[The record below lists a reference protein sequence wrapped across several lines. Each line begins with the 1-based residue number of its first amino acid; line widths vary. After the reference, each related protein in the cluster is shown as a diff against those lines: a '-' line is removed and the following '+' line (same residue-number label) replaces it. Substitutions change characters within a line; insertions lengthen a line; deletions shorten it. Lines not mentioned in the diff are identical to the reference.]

1 MRGIG
6 NRPRTVFRPSVA
18 HREIRPNRTH
28 DCFDHAA
35 INPDKP
41 LAKNPLGALLC
52 RKRHVRPRHP
62 AGQGRRAIRREI
74 NSPSCVLPSGKPA
87 AARRRCVASYHLSVH
102 PNVSRGKG
110 QSLVRTAAY
119 NGRCRLEDERTG
131 EVWDY
136 RHLGA
141 PLASGMYA
149 PKDAPDWARDLGQL
163 VNAVEQFERRS
174 DAQLAMNLD
183 IALPHEQTVEQNR
196 RLMQDFVREQF
207 QRKGYAAHFA
217 IHPPDPDGDRR
228 NIHAHVLVTLRKID
242 EHGFARTKTEQ
253 QERYRNRGEFVEGL
267 RESWEHLANRHLERN
282 GYDAR
287 IDRRSLQEQG
297 IEREPQQH
305 RGPSVTA
312 MEREGNVTRIGG
324 EIQRR
329 QHHYAELNALKAEER
344 QIDAEIIDLEARR
357 AQRQAQQAARGQVD
371 DIRPLDADR
380 ARDAAAEEARHELY
394 RQHIPGY
401 DAPPQ
406 TAPEAAQTREAATA
420 PTAPEPE
427 LTPSTAHET
436 PAELRSGGDVAG
448 GLADGAVQLL
458 GKALDFAAGLFEGL
472 LGGPSTPSKEP
483 PQPKPEQE
491 RAAQPDPDA
500 EFREWVRQRQQH
512 EAQQAAE
519 QRAAQEREAAARQ
532 RAEEDARFQKL
543 LEQIRRDNQ
552 RREERERDDDYD
564 RGRERDRGYER

>member
-1 MRGIG
+1 
-6 NRPRTVFRPSVA
+6 
-18 HREIRPNRTH
+18 
-28 DCFDHAA
+28 
-35 INPDKP
+35 
-41 LAKNPLGALLC
+41 
-52 RKRHVRPRHP
+52 VRPRHP
-62 AGQGRRAIRREI
+62 AGQQSRALRRGV
-74 NSPSCVLPSGKPA
+74 NSPSLSCHPA
-87 AARRRCVASYHLSVH
+87 ALRRQSLRPRKRGAERVASYHLSVH

-110 QSLVRTAAY
+110 QSLVRSAAY
-119 NGRCRLEDERTG
+119 NGRCRLEDARTG

-183 IALPHEQTVEQNR
+183 IALPHEQTLEENR

-217 IHPPDPDGDRR
+217 IHPPDRDGDER

-267 RESWEHLANRHLERN
+267 RESWERLANRHLERN

-297 IEREPQQH
+297 SEREPQQH

-312 MEREGNVTRIGG
+312 MEREGNVTHIGD
-324 EIQRR
+324 EIRRR
-329 QHHYAELNALKAEER
+329 QHHYAELAALKAEER
-344 QIDAEIIDLEARR
+344 QIDAAIIDLEARR
-357 AQRQAQQAARGQVD
+357 AQRQAQEAARGLVD
-371 DIRPLDADR
+371 DIRPMDASADR
-380 ARDAAAEEARHELY
+380 ARDAAYYRQHIPGYDRPEAPREAAAAYY

-401 DAPPQ
+401 DAPQ
-406 TAPEAAQTREAATA
+406 TAPEAAQRREAAAA
-420 PTAPEPE
+420 PSAPEPE
-427 LTPSTAHET
+427 LTPSTARE
-436 PAELRSGGDVAG
+436 PPPELRSAGDMIGGI
-448 GLADGAVQLL
+448 ADGAIRMF
-458 GKALDFAAGLFEGL
+458 GKALDFAAGFFEELF
-472 LGGPSTPSKEP
+472 GGRSTPAKEP
-483 PQPKPEQE
+483 PPPKPERE
-491 RAAQPDPDA
+491 RETQPDPDA
-500 EFREWVRQRQQH
+500 EYREWLRQHQQQ

-519 QRAAQEREAAARQ
+519 RRAAQEREAAAREA
-532 RAEEDARFQKL
+532 AEKDARLQETL
-543 LEQIRRDNQ
+543 DQIRRSDRQARYDRYTGRRLDND
-552 RREERERDDDYD
+552 RDDD
-564 RGRERDRGYER
+564 RGRERERER